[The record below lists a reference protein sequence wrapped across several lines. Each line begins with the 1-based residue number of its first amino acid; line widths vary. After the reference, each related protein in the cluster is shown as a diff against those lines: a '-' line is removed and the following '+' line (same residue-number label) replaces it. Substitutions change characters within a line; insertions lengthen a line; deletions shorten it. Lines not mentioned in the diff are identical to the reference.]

1 MYTVNNDS
9 LQSIADSIRKK
20 AKKTEK
26 MTFPAGFV
34 SAIEGIE
41 TGGGSAPV
49 VVEEPEEKA
58 VNFYDYDGRRL
69 FSYTAE
75 EAAALTE
82 LPTPPA
88 RDGIQFQEW
97 NWTLAEIKK
106 AKAADI
112 GANCTTTDGKTRLYI
127 KIDNQARKDL
137 TLNLYQA
144 KAEDI
149 SVDWGDGSAAET
161 SDTAGDI
168 SLPHT
173 YESAGEYTITLTVKA
188 GAKAGL
194 GHFSSPYKQVLSG
207 SGTNPDADTFS
218 SNIHTNA
225 LIKAEIGNDIADIE
239 NEAFYGCEN
248 LESINIPTSIAHI
261 KADAFLGCRK
271 LQWISNQ
278 HIFMMYNFA
287 LTENG
292 LQRATFGG
300 GSYAYG
306 SSSAFQ
312 KNKNL
317 KRAVLPT
324 HYSAILSSDYNGCTA
339 LVEVICN
346 NNIKKIGSMAFFGCY
361 SLKRL
366 DLTKNTEIA
375 TLESYNAFQKTAADL
390 EILVPAAL
398 AEEWKKA
405 SNWVTYADNIKG
417 V

>member
-1 MYTVNNDS
+1 MYTVENES
-9 LQSIADSIRKK
+9 LTSIADSIRKK
-20 AKKTEK
+20 AKTTEK

-34 SAIEGIE
+34 SAIDGIE

-88 RDGIQFQEW
+88 RDGLVFQEW
-97 NWTLAEIKK
+97 NWTIDEVKK

-127 KIDNQARKDL
+127 KIDNQPRKGM
-137 TLNLYQA
+137 TLNLYQNTA
-144 KAEDI
+144 GDI

-173 YESAGEYTITLTVKA
+173 YESAGEYTITLTVKT

-194 GHFSSPYKQVLSG
+194 GHFLSPYRQVLSG

-218 SNIHTNA
+218 SNVHTNA
-225 LIKAEIGNDIADIE
+225 MIRAEIGADIADIE

-261 KADAFLGCRK
+261 KADAFLDCRK

-324 HYSAILSSDYNGCTA
+324 RYSAILSSDYNGCTA

-346 NNIKKIGSMAFFGCY
+346 SNIKKIGSMSFFGCY
-361 SLKRL
+361 ALKRL
-366 DLTKNTEIA
+366 DLTKNTEIP
-375 TLESYNAFQKTAADL
+375 TLESYNAFQKTASDL

-398 AEEWKKA
+398 AEEWKA
-405 SNWVTYADNIKG
+405 ATNWTTYADNIKG

>member
-20 AKKTEK
+20 AKTTEK

-97 NWTLAEIKK
+97 NWTIDEVKK

-127 KIDNQARKDL
+127 KIDNSARKDM
-137 TLNLYQA
+137 TLNLYQNTA
-144 KAEDI
+144 GDI

-161 SDTAGDI
+161 SDTAGNI

-173 YESAGEYTITLTVKA
+173 YESAGEYTITLTVKT

-194 GHFSSPYKQVLSG
+194 GHFLSPCKQVFTG
-207 SGTNPDADTFS
+207 SGTNPDSSTFS
-218 SNIHTNA
+218 SNVHTNA
-225 LIKAEIGNDIADIE
+225 LIRAEIGNDIADIE
-239 NEAFYGCEN
+239 GEAFYGCEN
-248 LESINIPTSIAHI
+248 LESVNIPTSITYI
-261 KADAFLGCRK
+261 KGDAFLDCRK
-271 LQWISNQ
+271 LQWISNK
-278 HIFMMYNFA
+278 HALMMSDFA

-300 GSYAYG
+300 GGYAYG

-312 KNKNL
+312 KDKNL

-324 HYSAILSSDYNGCTA
+324 HYSMILSSDYNGCTA

-346 NNIKKIGSMAFFGCY
+346 SNIKKIGSMAFFGCY

-375 TLESYNAFQKTAADL
+375 TLESYNALQKTASDL
-390 EILVPAAL
+390 EILVPASL

>member
-1 MYTVNNDS
+1 MYTVENES
-9 LQSIADSIRKK
+9 LTSIADSIRKK
-20 AKKTEK
+20 AKTTEK

-34 SAIEGIE
+34 SAIDGIE

-88 RDGIQFQEW
+88 RDGLVFQEW
-97 NWTLAEIKK
+97 NWTIDEVKK

-127 KIDNQARKDL
+127 KIDNQPRKDM
-137 TLNLYQA
+137 TLNLYQNTA
-144 KAEDI
+144 GDI

-173 YESAGEYTITLTVKA
+173 YESAGEYTITLTVKT

-194 GHFSSPYKQVLSG
+194 GHFLSPYRQVLSG

-218 SNIHTNA
+218 SNVHTNA
-225 LIKAEIGNDIADIE
+225 LIRAEIGADIADIE

-261 KADAFLGCRK
+261 KADAFLDCRK

-324 HYSAILSSDYNGCTA
+324 RYSAILSSDYNGCTA

-346 NNIKKIGSMAFFGCY
+346 SNIKKIGSMSFFGCY
-361 SLKRL
+361 ALKRL
-366 DLTKNTEIA
+366 DLTKNTEIP
-375 TLESYNAFQKTAADL
+375 TLESYNAFQKTASDL

-398 AEEWKKA
+398 AEEWKA
-405 SNWVTYADNIKG
+405 ATNWTTYADNIKG